1 MILLLT
7 MMNRTLLFHRHI
19 APGRWYCLLASG
31 ALSLILL
38 VYKKCISLGRQPCC
52 VAYSM
57 MGVWA
62 HLEASL
68 TCSSGQIKRCTDTH
82 TLCCKST
89 PRCKLYVLKGQGT
102 GVENNEAALSCVS
115 NMRGLICQVYII
127 DTLIYIILAISNLLR
142 QVATFRLRICL
153 RNAHEIHDRPNQ
165 FVHERYSRETF
176 IDSSVE

>member
-82 TLCCKST
+82 TVLQEHTSMQVVCAQG
-89 PRCKLYVLKGQGT
+89 PRDRCGKQRSCTVLRLKHARSHMPS
-102 GVENNEAALSCVS
+102 VHNRHS
-115 NMRGLICQVYII
+115 Y
-127 DTLIYIILAISNLLR
+127 IYIYNTCYIKPPQTSSDFSLTHLLTKR
-142 QVATFRLRICL
+142 S
-153 RNAHEIHDRPNQ
+153 RNSWSP
-165 FVHERYSRETF
+165 
-176 IDSSVE
+176 